1 MVCLDTSFL
10 IDFLRGDPAA
20 EKKAQYYL
28 DHDEF
33 LTTTPITAA
42 ELFEG
47 AYSSKKKTEHERVRN
62 LLEHLELLEL
72 SVDVCERYGRIFNM
86 LARKGEPIGD
96 LDTLIGSTA
105 LTNRQILVTKN
116 KAHFEKIP
124 GLVVESY

>member
-33 LTTTPITAA
+33 LTTTPVTAA

-47 AYSSKKKTEHERVRN
+47 AYSSKKKNEPERVKN

-72 SVDVCERYGRIFNM
+72 SIDACERYGRIFNL
-86 LARKGEPIGD
+86 LAVKGEPIGD
-96 LDTLIGSTA
+96 MDTLIGSTA

-116 KAHFEKIP
+116 KVHFEKIP